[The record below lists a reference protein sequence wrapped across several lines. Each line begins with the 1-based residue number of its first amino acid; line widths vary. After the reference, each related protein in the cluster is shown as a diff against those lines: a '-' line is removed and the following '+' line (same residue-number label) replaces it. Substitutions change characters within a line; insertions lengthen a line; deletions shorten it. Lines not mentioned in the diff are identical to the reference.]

1 MTPLLLQDA
10 ICDFLKG
17 VVGSYL
23 LETNKQSQK
32 APQVVPSYLPL
43 KGTAEVEDFP
53 FVVVR
58 LSSEEDT
65 QERAKVMVKII
76 VGVYAEDIVQGSG
89 DLMNLLERIRQALFK
104 TRVIAKKFRIEYPF
118 NWEVPD
124 EQPYPEWVAVITTNW
139 TVPRPIEE
147 VDYGQ
152 GIYGETDAG
161 QN

>member
-1 MTPLLLQDA
+1 MTPLMLQDA
-10 ICDFLKG
+10 LCDFLKG

-23 LETNKQSQK
+23 LDTNRQTTK

-43 KGTAEVEDFP
+43 KGTTDTADFP
-53 FVVVR
+53 FVIVR
-58 LSSEEDT
+58 MSSEEDT
-65 QERAKVMVKII
+65 GDRAKVTVKII
-76 VGVYAEDIVQGSG
+76 VGVYAEDIAQGSG
-89 DLMNLLERIRQALFK
+89 DLMNILERIRQALFK
-104 TRVIAKKFRIEYPF
+104 KRVIDKRFRIEYPF
-118 NWEVPD
+118 SWQVPD
-124 EQPYPEWVAVITTNW
+124 EQPYPEWLAVITTNW